1 MFWSQ
6 GYFGRVCIVCF
17 QLSYM
22 ALFPCLSMRIIT
34 FFFLLHRDENGYYV
48 DMFDQPQTVPMST
61 YLVAFTIAEL
71 YYIETYYRNI
81 SVCMQYSFTCH
92 QYLYHPKQHTVNWEI
107 FASSI
112 FYRTCSMIVIFT
124 LCFSQ
129 FCW

>member
-1 MFWSQ
+1 MASGCHPWTHCMFPTILY
-6 GYFGRVCIVCF
+6 GFDPFFIYENNN
-17 QLSYM
+17 L
-22 ALFPCLSMRIIT
+22 
-34 FFFLLHRDENGYYV
+34 FFLLHRDENGYYV

-81 SVCMQYSFTCH
+81 SVCMQYSLTCH
-92 QYLYHPKQHTVNWEI
+92 QYLHHPKQHTVNWEI